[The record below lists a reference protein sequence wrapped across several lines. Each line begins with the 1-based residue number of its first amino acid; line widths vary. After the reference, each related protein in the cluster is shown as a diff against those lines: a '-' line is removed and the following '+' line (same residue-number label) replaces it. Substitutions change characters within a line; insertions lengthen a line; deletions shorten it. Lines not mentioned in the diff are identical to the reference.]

1 MFPFLIAT
9 KLQFPPLRP
18 GLLARQRLLHS
29 LFGAP
34 QTKLILVSAP
44 AGSGKTTL
52 LSAWAASCD
61 QSVAWLSLDEGDN
74 DPVRFLTYVIAAC
87 QRVAPE
93 IGQSTLEM
101 LQAAPTPAV
110 DLTHA
115 LGPDTPSYEQPLATL
130 VHDLL
135 QRSETLWLVL
145 DDYHLIQS
153 ETVHQIIRFLLD
165 HQPAQIKLI
174 ISTRQEPPLH
184 LPRLRA
190 RDQVVE
196 IGKRELSFTL
206 AEAAAFFGQTA
217 GLHLPAEAVAVLE
230 TRTEGW
236 IAGLQ
241 LAALSLKN
249 AENIEAFIH
258 TFAGDNRQVM
268 DYLTDEV
275 FRHQPAELR
284 DFLLQTAILNRLS
297 GPLCDAVLGDR
308 RPPETSQSVLE
319 QLETAQLFLVP
330 LDNRREWFRY
340 HHLFQ
345 DFLRARLQKEFPQ
358 RMTGLHLR
366 ASQWFEEAG
375 DIDTAVEHTLT
386 ASDKPRTIY
395 LLEQYGGRLLNG
407 NRLVTLLNWLQR
419 VPSQDLQANAYLCAG
434 CSWVYILSGQIK
446 QAEDFMRAA
455 KAALATY
462 QPHYIAS
469 EGRIVTGEEIQA
481 DLAAV
486 RAFYARIRGDVA
498 GTITYSRQALE
509 GLPAADHS
517 SRGAVT
523 LNLGLLQMGQGNLD
537 TARDL
542 FAEAAEIALRT
553 DENRYVAATALNFHG
568 SILKYQGALDKAA
581 DCYRQLIT
589 IETDLSNRAVDI
601 SDTDTSIPDTS
612 AAAMGHLGLA
622 EIHFQRNQLAE
633 ATQHL
638 TQALQA
644 PHPASDVLIGGYLLH
659 TQLSLLAGDLLQA
672 ESWLDQAD
680 AIGQEGLDDLR
691 RSERIAVRGAYYLAR
706 GDIPAAA
713 RLVTESGLPI
723 ASPMDVGSIALHRLP
738 EYGLAARVWI
748 AQGHSDRAL
757 SLLEATV
764 AAATAK
770 RNMVQMLEATL
781 LQAAAHRQQRNI
793 SQALQSLA
801 RALDLAEPE
810 GYVQPFLSAGEPVEK
825 LLRQAVAQ
833 DIRTAYAQKVLSAFR
848 SPARERASMVEP
860 LTERERQILRLL
872 AVGLSSTEIAGEL
885 VIAVSTVRSY
895 IKVLY
900 RKLDVHGRD
909 QAIDKGRH
917 MGLI

>member
-18 GLLARQRLLHS
+18 GLLARQRLLGS

-34 QTKLILVSAP
+34 QTKLILVTAP

-52 LSAWAASCD
+52 LSTWAASCD
-61 QSVAWLSLDEGDN
+61 QAVAWLSVDEGDN
-74 DPVRFLTYVIAAC
+74 DPVRFLSYVIAAC
-87 QRVAPE
+87 QRVAPQV
-93 IGQSTLEM
+93 GQSTLEM
-101 LQAAPTPAV
+101 LQASPTPDAA
-110 DLTHA
+110 LTA
-115 LGPDTPSYEQPLATL
+115 SSYAPDTPSYEQPLAAL

-135 QRSETLWLVL
+135 QRPAPLWLVL

-153 ETVHQIIRFLLD
+153 EAVHQMVRFLLD
-165 HQPAQIKLI
+165 HQPAQMKLV

-190 RDQVVE
+190 RDQMVE
-196 IGKRELSFTL
+196 IGKRELNFTL
-206 AEAAAFFGQTA
+206 AEAAAFFDQTA
-217 GLHLPAEAVAVLE
+217 GLHLPPEVVAALE

-241 LAALSLKN
+241 LAALSLRN
-249 AENIEAFIH
+249 AENIQVFIH

-268 DYLTDEV
+268 DYLTEEV
-275 FRHQPAELR
+275 FQRQPARLR

-297 GPLCDAVLGDR
+297 GPLCDAVLGEG

-319 QLETAQLFLVP
+319 QLETAQLFVVP

-345 DFLRARLQKEFPQ
+345 DFLRARLQKEYPQ
-358 RMTGLHLR
+358 RLTGLHLR
-366 ASQWFEEAG
+366 ASRWFEDAG
-375 DIDTAVEHTLT
+375 DVDTAVEH
-386 ASDKPRTIY
+386 AFAAPDMPRVAY

-407 NRLVTLLNWLQR
+407 NRLVTLLNWFQR
-419 VPSQDLQANAYLCAG
+419 IPPQDLQANAYLCVG
-434 CSWVYILSGQIK
+434 CSWVYVLSGQIA
-446 QAEDFMRAA
+446 QAEDFLRAA
-455 KAALATY
+455 PATLAAY

-486 RAFYARIRGDVA
+486 QAFCARMRGDA
-498 GTITYSRQALE
+498 ASTITYSQQALK
-509 GLPAADHS
+509 GLPAADHT

-523 LNLGLLQMGQGNLD
+523 LNLGLLQMEQGNLD
-537 TARDL
+537 EAKDL

-553 DENRYVAATALNFHG
+553 RENRYVAATALNFHG
-568 SILKYQGALDKAA
+568 SILKYQGALDEAA
-581 DCYRQLIT
+581 GCYRQIIAL
-589 IETDLSNRAVDI
+589 ETDPSNPAVGV
-601 SDTDTSIPDTS
+601 SDTSIPDTS

-638 TQALQA
+638 KQALQT
-644 PHPASDVLIGGYLLH
+644 PHPTSDVLTGIYLLH
-659 TQLSLLAGDLLQA
+659 AQLSLLTGDLLQA
-672 ESWLDQAD
+672 ESWLNQAD
-680 AIGQEGLDDLR
+680 ATGQENLGDLLR
-691 RSERIAVRGAYYLAR
+691 AERIAVRGAYDLAR

-713 RLVTESGLPI
+713 RLVTESALPI
-723 ASPMDVGSIALHRLP
+723 EPRMDAGSIALHRLP

-748 AQGHSDRAL
+748 AQGRPDRAL
-757 SLLEATV
+757 SSLEATV

-770 RNMVQMLEATL
+770 RSMVQMLEATL
-781 LQAAAHRQQRNI
+781 LQAAAHRQQRNT

-801 RALDLAEPE
+801 RAIDLAEPE
-810 GYVQPFLSAGEPVEK
+810 GYVHPFLSAGEPVEK

-848 SPARERASMVEP
+848 SPAGERGSMVEP

-872 AVGLSSTEIAGEL
+872 AAGLSSTEIAGEL

-900 RKLDVHGRD
+900 RKLDAHGRD
-909 QAIDKGRH
+909 QAVDKGRH